1 MFRKKFLVPILL
13 LFFTT
18 IVQAQDKYFTKNAKI
33 DFFSIAPLED
43 IEGKNKTGSA
53 LLDTKTGSLQF
64 SVLMQGFEFDKAL
77 MQEHFNENYVE
88 SNKFPKAEFKG
99 SIINNGEINYQ
110 KHGTYIAKV
119 KGSMSFHGVVKD
131 LETTATIKVN
141 DDNLKA
147 ESIFNLLLSDY
158 NIKRP
163 AIVKDKISN
172 TIKVTVDAKLDPLKN

>member
-1 MFRKKFLVPILL
+1 MFRNNFLTLTLL
-13 LFFTT
+13 LFAISAHT
-18 IVQAQDKYFTKNAKI
+18 QDKYFTKTAKI
-33 DFFSIAPLED
+33 DFFSNAPLED

-53 LLDTKTGSLQF
+53 VLDIKTGSLQF

-99 SIINNGEINYQ
+99 SIINNADINYQ
-110 KHGTYIAKV
+110 KAGTYNAKV
-119 KGSMSFHGVVKD
+119 KGTMTLHGVTKD
-131 LETTATIKVN
+131 LETTATFKVN

-147 ESIFNLLLSDY
+147 ESIFSLLLSDY

-163 AIVKDKISN
+163 GVVKDKISN
-172 TIKVTVDAKLDPLKN
+172 TIKVTIDAKLDPLKN

>member
-1 MFRKKFLVPILL
+1 MFRNPILTLGL
-13 LFFTT
+13 LILTLLG
-18 IVQAQDKYFTKNAKI
+18 QAQDKYFTKNAKI
-33 DFFSIAPLED
+33 DFLSIAPLED
-43 IEGKNKTGSA
+43 IEGKNKTA
-53 LLDTKTGSLQF
+53 TAILDSKIGSLQF
-64 SVLMQGFEFDKAL
+64 SVLMHGFEFHKAL

-88 SNKFPKAEFKG
+88 SDKFPKAEFKG
-99 SIINNGEINYQ
+99 IILNNAEINYR
-110 KHGTYIAKV
+110 KTGTYTANV
-119 KGSMSFHGVVKD
+119 KGTMTLHGITKD

-163 AIVKDKISN
+163 AVVKDKISN